1 MNQMNENR
9 QLFLTMLREGTR
21 GDLDAFSDAL
31 KIIHEI
37 EQDGSVAVTDSHGVE
52 VKREYD
58 PDNFATAHEY
68 SEMLRGYLSEFQ
80 PDNEE
85 DGNKILRIYRDTLLF
100 DAPWDFDCF
109 CRYIEWDREED
120 KKFYMPRRKQLLPLA
135 RALQRLEER
144 KIRLLCISMPP
155 GTGKALANDTPILTR
170 NGWKNHGD
178 LVVGDEVIGLNGEF
192 KKVVA
197 VHPKCMLDR
206 LVTFSNG
213 ERIVC
218 HERHEWMYYD
228 RVSGKTRL
236 HETRVI
242 EQRKLNNGGTEHKRG
257 HRYTIQLPHHGY
269 VVGEEKELPLDPYAF
284 GVWLGDGANRNPRIC
299 YAEKD
304 SATIEKIIAHGIR
317 MKNHF
322 VHKVTGVHYV
332 DFDIRKQLSTMGLC
346 HSRKTNPKYIP
357 ECYLTASIEQRLE
370 LLAGLIDT
378 DGTKSGR
385 KYQFTTSEETLRDSF
400 IELIATFGWR
410 TCVTEYN
417 PEASSSGIVARKP
430 YYVVGFS
437 PDCYVPC
444 ALERKRMV
452 GNFAWQRRIGFVSI
466 EKTTPVEG
474 NCITVEGDGMYLAGR
489 TMLPT
494 HNTTLAEFFLAW
506 TGGRHPE
513 LPNIVG
519 SHSNS
524 FLRGVYDE
532 IQRIVGKRSEY
543 LWQRVFPAVHLVGT
557 NAKDLMMDL
566 GNRKRFSTFEM
577 ASIGAGN
584 AGRVRAANLLYC
596 DDLIDSIETALNR
609 DQLDKIWNQYTT
621 DYRQRKIGDCVEL
634 HIATRW
640 SVHDVIGR
648 LEEIYGDDP
657 AAEFIVCPAIDENG
671 ESNFDYPYNVG
682 FTTQFYKEQQE
693 IMDPASWRALFMNEP
708 IEREGLLYPQG
719 SLQSYFELPEG
730 DPDAILCVCDT
741 KTTGSDF
748 CSMPIFFQ
756 YGNKF
761 YMEDVLYEDYA
772 PDIVETNII
781 QKLCKWNPHMGRFES
796 NVAGGK
802 LASVVQEKIKERGCR
817 TRIETKWTQQN
828 KETKILVE
836 APWVKEHCIFKD
848 DSIIRG
854 DEYREYRKF
863 KQGVYTYSLAGKNKH
878 DDGVD
883 SLAQFSQYV
892 QGFAG
897 NKIQIVRR
905 MF

>member
-1 MNQMNENR
+1 MKQMNENR

-21 GDLDAFSDAL
+21 GDLDAFADAL

-37 EQDGSVAVTDSHGVE
+37 EQEGSVAVTDSHGVE

-80 PDNEE
+80 PEDKQ
-85 DGNKILRIYRDTLLF
+85 DGNKVLRIYRDTLLF

-144 KIRLLCISMPP
+144 KIKLLCISMPP
-155 GTGKALANDTPILTR
+155 GTGKALANDTPIITR
-170 NGWKNHGD
+170 NGWKKHGD
-178 LVVGDEVIGLNGEF
+178 LVVGDEVVGLDGKF

-213 ERIVC
+213 EQIVC

-228 RVSGKTRL
+228 RACGKTKTD
-236 HETRVI
+236 ETCVI
-242 EQRKLNNGGTEHKRG
+242 EKRALNNGGTEHKRG

-269 VVGEEKELPLDPYAF
+269 IAGEEKDLPLDPYTL

-299 YAEKD
+299 CAEKD
-304 SATIEKIIAHGIR
+304 KEVIGRIIVNGGHKPR
-317 MKNHF
+317 WST
-322 VHKVTGVHYV
+322 VHKDTGVMYF
-332 DFDIRKQLSTMGLC
+332 DFDIRKELRSLGMC
-346 HSRKTNPKYIP
+346 HSKKTMPKHIP
-357 ECYLTASIEQRLE
+357 EEYLTASVEQRLE
-370 LLAGLIDT
+370 LIAGLIDT
-378 DGTKSGR
+378 DGTLSGR
-385 KYQFTTSEETLRDSF
+385 KYQFTTSEETLRDTF
-400 IELIATFGWR
+400 IELLSTFGWR
-410 TCVTEYN
+410 ACVSVYDATT
-417 PEASSSGIVARKP
+417 SSSGITARKP
-430 YYVVGFS
+430 YYVISFT
-437 PDCYVPC
+437 PDCIIPC
-444 ALERKRMV
+444 TLRRKLLYETSE
-452 GNFAWQRRIGFVSI
+452 QRKIGFVSI

-506 TGGRHPE
+506 TGGKHPE
-513 LPNIVG
+513 LPNIIG

-657 AAEFIVCPAIDENG
+657 AAEFIVCPAMDEND
-671 ESNFDYPYNVG
+671 ESNFDYPYGVG
-682 FTTQFYKEQQE
+682 FTTQFYREQRE
-693 IMDPASWRALFMNEP
+693 IMDPASWRALYDNSP
-708 IEREGLLYPQG
+708 IEREGLLYPVG

-730 DPDAILCVCDT
+730 DPDAILSVCDT

-748 CSMPIFFQ
+748 CCLPIAFQ

-761 YMEDVLYEDYA
+761 YIEDVLYEDYA
-772 PDIVETNII
+772 PDIVETNLIE
-781 QKLCKWNPHMGRFES
+781 KLVKWNPHLSRFES

-828 KETKILVE
+828 KETKIMVE

-848 DSIIRG
+848 DSVLHG

-863 KQGVYTYSLAGKNKH
+863 KQGLHTYSLAGKNKH
-878 DDGVD
+878 DDAPD
-883 SLAQFSQYV
+883 AMAQLSQFV